1 MKNPI
6 LRTLIAGLAGS
17 LTMNVAMLL
26 TFRLAGFA
34 WNGGGILLN
43 PSVQSQKLIAVW
55 TQIEPLPLVVS
66 NPAPIVF
73 GLMLFS
79 IGHALIYRWLSS
91 AWLSGVTTR
100 TVRLGMSLHRAGFS
114 RGSGDLT
121 LHSLGGVV
129 QHRCVRQAHA
139 QSRRSNLGLLN
150 LGS

>member
-1 MKNPI
+1 VKNPI
-6 LRTLIAGLAGS
+6 LRTLIAGLAGG

-79 IGHALIYRWLSS
+79 IGHALIYRWLYSKDS
-91 AWLSGVTTR
+91 
-100 TVRLGMSLHRAGFS
+100 
-114 RGSGDLT
+114 
-121 LHSLGGVV
+121 
-129 QHRCVRQAHA
+129 
-139 QSRRSNLGLLN
+139 
-150 LGS
+150 